1 MACFLTA
8 AHTQWD
14 STGQLLP
21 ETQRLTKSGCCVFLL
36 ISRGSFYR
44 DGFLENKVP
53 PGEIFGPMTT
63 ANNYRSQE
71 HAGPA
76 YMFLSG
82 SAVLYCLMLMS
93 ISSGC
98 AAHTYTRGSSA
109 VYYSSPELAQ
119 ITTTQIE
126 RGHPNA
132 FLDGFGWV
140 WGIPAK
146 IILFDRRVENHRI
159 GPRTEAEIAGYLR
172 ANELDSVKV
181 RLNQYHPADD
191 WRRLVANKSV
201 GAGWRYTLGTLSV
214 AGETIFPGRL
224 FGGDHYNPFTNTIHV
239 YSDAPAI
246 AVHEGG
252 HAKDFAKRKWKGT
265 WAAVYLIP
273 GMPLMHEARATED
286 ALTYYRIY
294 GDAASQ
300 REAYNLLYPAYG
312 SYVGGALGDPS
323 GIAYLASVLAGHATG
338 RWYSSRIE
346 DPVKPSVR
354 QEASAGDSS
363 APEVIDERPF
373 RNTIATPP

>member
-1 MACFLTA
+1 MGLSIGMDFCN
-8 AHTQWD
+8 Q
-14 STGQLLP
+14 S
-21 ETQRLTKSGCCVFLL
+21 
-36 ISRGSFYR
+36 I
-44 DGFLENKVP
+44 
-53 PGEIFGPMTT
+53 PGEISDPMTT
-63 ANNYRSQE
+63 ANKHRSPDQ
-71 HAGPA
+71 
-76 YMFLSG
+76 
-82 SAVLYCLMLMS
+82 SAAACLAPSRIAVVLCLLLTS
-93 ISSGC
+93 VSAGC
-98 AAHTYTRGSSA
+98 AAPKYIRGSSA
-109 VYYSSPELAQ
+109 VYYSSPELAE

-126 RGHPNA
+126 RGRPNA

-146 IILFDRRVENHRI
+146 IILFDRRVENHQV
-159 GPRTEAEIAGYLR
+159 GSRTEAEIAGYLR

-181 RLNQYHPADD
+181 RLNQYSPADD
-191 WRRLVANKSV
+191 WQRLVANKSV
-201 GAGWRYTLGTLSV
+201 GPGWRYTLGTLSV

-273 GMPLMHEARATED
+273 GVPLLHEARATED
-286 ALTYYRIY
+286 ALTYYKIY

-323 GIAYLASVLAGHATG
+323 GIGYLAGVLTGHAAG

-346 DPVKPSVR
+346 DPVRPPAR
-354 QEASAGDSS
+354 PEAGAGDSS
-363 APEVIDERPF
+363 DSETAD
-373 RNTIATPP
+373 